1 MEIFLCR
8 VSNCQNAQST
18 DVVFQHIT
26 CIDLLDLDCQSQLYS
41 TMDALFFGIT
51 AILFFVILV
60 LFVIIFIFIFHNLQI
75 CCFKQSISGTF
86 PSQISQLHSRQY
98 PSSLQKMN
106 QPEYFELKQEQQSDF
121 TRQILHQ
128 CQCPGACNCDSI
140 NSKHQFPIYEE
151 IHV

>member
-1 MEIFLCR
+1 M
-8 VSNCQNAQST
+8 

-51 AILFFVILV
+51 GVLFFIILV
-60 LFVIIFIFIFHNLQI
+60 LFVIIFIYIFHNPQI
-75 CCFKQSISGTF
+75 CCFKQSISGSF
-86 PSQISQLHSRQY
+86 PSQKSQLRSRQY
-98 PSSLQKMN
+98 PASLQKMTE
-106 QPEYFELKQEQQSDF
+106 PEYFELEQEKQSDF

-151 IHV
+151 INV